1 MGKKSRSQTKTISK
15 SLGSADDQGDIQH
28 YFNQMVGSEKAD
40 PDIVLPK
47 YKELI
52 ANMKTIMHQL
62 KSFSNDILVKIEDQ
76 KMCVADID
84 TYVASIGELIG
95 TTVPDEKFDPENYTI
110 IKDHDLIQTFIVLCS
125 NLSDIHAHL
134 KKEWVDVDKKFM
146 HRYSN
151 HEFTPFPF
159 AKVDFKRMWMVDG
172 ESNPP
177 LREYIFILLSKLLK
191 TSHRIYKIVTSP
203 DVDVSKLSK
212 IIVSAL
218 SGLRK
223 HLPRCGKA
231 FNKIE
236 ESVSMLESNFDGY
249 YMDFVQSKDSTNIF
263 TSFIGDVADNCD
275 SDPQLIFQCR
285 KIVNFYRRN
294 AQKKVANGEVSPEK
308 NKMFDTLMKNYNILE
323 KKASDA
329 AGVKPDDDDDD
340 DDDDADDADEADT
353 TETKTA
359 NDDDL
364 PDLDN
369 LMSQIN
375 DVNKL
380 SISTE
385 K

>member
-1 MGKKSRSQTKTISK
+1 MGRKGRSQVKAISK
-15 SLGSADDQGDIQH
+15 TLGSANDHNDVQH

-47 YKELI
+47 YLELI
-52 ANMKTIMHQL
+52 ANMKSISSRL
-62 KSFSNDILVKIEDQ
+62 KAFSTDILIKIEDQ
-76 KMCVADID
+76 KIFAADID
-84 TYVASIGELIG
+84 VYVARIDELVG
-95 TTVPDEKFDPENYTI
+95 TRIPDEKFDPEHYKM

-134 KKEWVDVDKKFM
+134 KKEWSDVDKKFM
-146 HRYSN
+146 HRYTN

-159 AKVDFKRMWMVDG
+159 AKVDFKKIWLIDG
-172 ESNPP
+172 DDNPT
-177 LREYIFILLSKLLK
+177 LCEYIFILLSKILK
-191 TSHRIYKIVTSP
+191 ESHRIYKIVTSP

-218 SGLRK
+218 GGLRK

-236 ESVSMLESNFDGY
+236 QSVSMLEKNFDGY
-249 YMDFVQSKDSTNIF
+249 YMDFIQSKDSTNIF

-285 KIVNFYRRN
+285 KIVNFYRRS
-294 AQKKVANGEVSPEK
+294 AQKKVASGEISPEK

-323 KKASDA
+323 KKATDA
-329 AGVKPDDDDDD
+329 TGVSQDDDNNAESSDT
-340 DDDDADDADEADT
+340 DEENKEDN
-353 TETKTA
+353 
-359 NDDDL
+359 NDNEL
-364 PDLDN
+364 PDLDD
-369 LMSQIN
+369 LMNQIN
-375 DVNKL
+375 DTNKL
-380 SISTE
+380 SISRE